1 MAPRTLTIDEL
12 KALKGK
18 EIGTSEWHL
27 VTQEEINLFADAT
40 HDHQWIHVN
49 PERAK
54 KESPFGGPIAH
65 GYYTLSLAPA
75 LLDQIVAVKGIRMGI
90 NYGLNKL
97 RFPGPVRIGK
107 RVRLTAKVAGFE
119 EIANGNGAQVTIEMT
134 FEVEGESKPGC
145 VAEAIYRY
153 YS

>member
-1 MAPRTLTIDEL
+1 MAVRTLTLQEL
-12 KALKGK
+12 PGLKGQDL
-18 EIGTSEWHL
+18 GVSDWHL
-27 VTQEEINLFADAT
+27 VTQEEINKFAEAT
-40 HDHQWIHVN
+40 HDHQWIHVD

-75 LLDQIVAVKGIRMGI
+75 LLDQIIAVKGIRMGV

-97 RFPGPVRIGK
+97 RYPGPVRIGK
-107 RVRLTAKVAGFE
+107 RVRLKATLAGFE
-119 EIANGNGAQVTIEMT
+119 EIQHGAQVTIAMT

-145 VAEAIYRY
+145 VAEAVYRY